1 MKSNNFFIFLAL
13 HCAEPSSGALALD
26 MPKINFKRTD
36 TGNND
41 LLFQTRFPSNV
52 PFLPHSSV
60 SQHQPVIQNISDCR
74 VEEIVQEVQ
83 ALHEEAKPTISDNQD
98 IGKSMN

>member
-1 MKSNNFFIFLAL
+1 
-13 HCAEPSSGALALD
+13 

-52 PFLPHSSV
+52 PFLPHSSL
-60 SQHQPVIQNISDCR
+60 SQHQPVIQNVNDCR

-83 ALHEEAKPTISDNQD
+83 PLHEEAKPTISDNQD